1 MKRKDGN
8 MEDSSQSDRLSDRLK
23 TLSEEA
29 KALLNLKSEFGR
41 LPNSKVKDFALD
53 TIENWF
59 DTLPSGTWVPQPDN
73 SLELPAV
80 GFVKNPT
87 EPSLAK
93 DQPRDLN
100 SAIEEDDIPF

>member
-1 MKRKDGN
+1 MV
-8 MEDSSQSDRLSDRLK
+8 DSSQSDRLSERLK

-53 TIENWF
+53 TIDEWF
-59 DTLPSGTWVPQPDN
+59 NTLPSGVWLPQPDN

-87 EPSLAK
+87 EPSPVK
-93 DQPRDLN
+93 DQPQDLN
-100 SAIEEDDIPF
+100 SAVEEDDIPF